1 MICDKARGNNALKG
15 VSRIAAIAKIKM
27 LPCNLDVNIAAI
39 ETSLA
44 KPALAVGQCR
54 EGEEVR

>member
-1 MICDKARGNNALKG
+1 
-15 VSRIAAIAKIKM
+15 M
-27 LPCNLDVNIAAI
+27 LPCNLDVNIAPI